1 MQINLLSNDLDK
13 FNYVFI
19 MLPFLWIGPIQTIV
33 SLYLLWPILGPAC
46 FGTLLVLSILTPIQ
60 FYLSRKFA
68 SFRRRIAA
76 YTDERVRLLNETI
89 TALKLIKLYGWEY
102 SFRAAML
109 EARRKE
115 TDLINRYVYLSV
127 TT

>member
-46 FGTLLVLSILTPIQ
+46 FGALLVLSILTPIQ

-68 SFRRRIAA
+68 SFRRHIAA

-115 TDLINRYVYLSV
+115 TDLINRYVYLLV
-127 TT
+127 T